1 MVWIQTYT
9 GEAFTP
15 LAPKTQTIHILD
27 IAHALSMICRFNG
40 HCRKFYSVAE
50 HCVRMSE
57 EIAPSVAIHAIM
69 HDAAEAYIS
78 DVARPIK
85 PLLGGYKGIEKGIM
99 DAVNLRFGL
108 QYELGDEQAIKTA
121 DLRMLATERQQL
133 MSIHAPKW
141 DCLEGIDPYPI
152 TLACWAPSM
161 AEGMFLDRF
170 KELHGS
176 TLLA

>member
-1 MVWIQTYT
+1 MSWIQTYT
-9 GEAFTP
+9 GEAFSP
-15 LAPKTQTIHILD
+15 LAPETKTIHILD

-57 EIAPSVAIHAIM
+57 EIAPSVALHALM

-85 PLLGGYKGIEKGIM
+85 PLLGGYKGIEAGLMTAI
-99 DAVNLRFGL
+99 NLRFGL
-108 QYELGDEQAIKTA
+108 KYEVGDEQAIKTA
-121 DLRMLATERQQL
+121 DLRMLATERLQL
-133 MSIHAPKW
+133 MTLHAPKW
-141 DCLEGIDPYPI
+141 DSLDGILPYDI
-152 TLACWAPSM
+152 ELSCWTPSM

-170 KELHGS
+170 KELDGS
-176 TLLA
+176 TIL